1 MNLITFEN
9 ICKSYSEKK
18 LIENLSFGINDGEK
32 IGLIGVNG
40 TGKSTLLKIVAG
52 AEEIDSGKITKANR
66 VRIEYLPQ
74 SPDYDENATVL
85 EQVFKAESKELNLL
99 GRYEYLPQSP
109 DYDEN
114 ATVLE
119 QVFKAESKELNL
131 LGRYQDLLK
140 KLEKEYSD
148 KTNEELI
155 KVQEQIDTMNLW
167 DLENDAKAVLTKLG
181 IDNFDQKVSELS
193 SDKTN
198 EELIKVQE
206 QIDTMNLWDLENDAK
221 AVLTKL
227 GIDNFDQKVSELSG
241 GQKKRISLASALIT
255 PCELLVLDEP
265 TNHLDSDTID
275 WLEEYLNSRKGSLLM
290 ITHDRYFLDRVTNRI
305 LELDKG
311 RLFSYE
317 GNYTLFLEKK
327 MERLQLESS
336 MEDKRQNLIRN
347 ELKWVKRGARART
360 TKQKARLQRFDE
372 LVNREVIKE
381 DEKIDI
387 SVNLIRNELKWV
399 KRGARART
407 TKQKARLQRF
417 DELVNREVI
426 KEDEKIDISVAS
438 SRLGKKIIEI
448 KNISKSFDG
457 KKVIDDLEYT
467 LARTDRIGIVGQNG
481 LGKSTLIN
489 ILNGKLQ
496 PDSGTIEIG
505 ETVKIGCFSQ
515 DDSHMDPSM
524 KAIDYIKE
532 ESDYITTA
540 DGTKITASMMCERF
554 LFNGTFSQDD
564 SHMDPSMK
572 AIDYIKEESDYIT
585 TADGTKITAS
595 MMCERFLF
603 NGTLQHT
610 MIEKLSGGERRRL
623 HLLRV
628 LMGAPNV
635 LLLDEPTNDL
645 DIETLSR
652 LEDYLDEFDGVVI
665 TVSHDRYFLDRICNN
680 GGERR
685 RLHLLRVLM
694 GAPNVL
700 LLDEPTNDLDIETL
714 SRLEDYLDDFDG
726 VVITVSHDRYFLD
739 RICNKIFA
747 YEGNGR
753 IFIFTGNYSDYT
765 IFREIQGIEFEDD
778 KPEKVVEPKKEKEK
792 PKSDKK
798 TKFSYFTGNYSDY
811 TIFREI
817 QGIEFED
824 DKPEKVVEPKKE
836 KEKPKSDK
844 KTKFSYKEQKEYD
857 SIDSDIEQLEKKIAA
872 LEESTAVY
880 ATDFTKLQEIMNE
893 KAELEKELE
902 YKYERWEYLNE
913 LAESFQ

>member
-99 GRYEYLPQSP
+99 G
-109 DYDEN
+109 
-114 ATVLE
+114 
-119 QVFKAESKELNL
+119 K
-131 LGRYQDLLK
+131 YQDLLK
-140 KLEKEYSD
+140 KLEKEY
-148 KTNEELI
+148 
-155 KVQEQIDTMNLW
+155 
-167 DLENDAKAVLTKLG
+167 
-181 IDNFDQKVSELS
+181 

-387 SVNLIRNELKWV
+387 SV
-399 KRGARART
+399 
-407 TKQKARLQRF
+407 
-417 DELVNREVI
+417 
-426 KEDEKIDISVAS
+426 AS

-467 LARTDRIGIVGQNG
+467 LARTDRIGIVGKNG

-496 PDSGTIEIG
+496 PDSGTVEIG
-505 ETVKIGCFSQ
+505 ETVKIGC
-515 DDSHMDPSM
+515 
-524 KAIDYIKE
+524 
-532 ESDYITTA
+532 
-540 DGTKITASMMCERF
+540 
-554 LFNGTFSQDD
+554 FSQDD

-665 TVSHDRYFLDRICNN
+665 TVSHDRYFLDRICN
-680 GGERR
+680 
-685 RLHLLRVLM
+685 
-694 GAPNVL
+694 
-700 LLDEPTNDLDIETL
+700 
-714 SRLEDYLDDFDG
+714 
-726 VVITVSHDRYFLD
+726 
-739 RICNKIFA
+739 KIFA

-753 IFIFTGNYSDYT
+753 IFIFTGNYSDYA
-765 IFREIQGIEFEDD
+765 
-778 KPEKVVEPKKEKEK
+778 
-792 PKSDKK
+792 
-798 TKFSYFTGNYSDY
+798 
-811 TIFREI
+811 IFREI

>member
-99 GRYEYLPQSP
+99 GRY
-109 DYDEN
+109 
-114 ATVLE
+114 
-119 QVFKAESKELNL
+119 
-131 LGRYQDLLK
+131 QDLLK
-140 KLEKEYSD
+140 KLEREY
-148 KTNEELI
+148 
-155 KVQEQIDTMNLW
+155 
-167 DLENDAKAVLTKLG
+167 
-181 IDNFDQKVSELS
+181 

-387 SVNLIRNELKWV
+387 SV
-399 KRGARART
+399 
-407 TKQKARLQRF
+407 
-417 DELVNREVI
+417 
-426 KEDEKIDISVAS
+426 AS

-467 LARTDRIGIVGQNG
+467 LARTDRIGIVGKNG

-505 ETVKIGCFSQ
+505 ETVKIGC
-515 DDSHMDPSM
+515 
-524 KAIDYIKE
+524 
-532 ESDYITTA
+532 
-540 DGTKITASMMCERF
+540 
-554 LFNGTFSQDD
+554 FSQDD

-665 TVSHDRYFLDRICNN
+665 TVSHDRYFLDRICN
-680 GGERR
+680 
-685 RLHLLRVLM
+685 
-694 GAPNVL
+694 
-700 LLDEPTNDLDIETL
+700 
-714 SRLEDYLDDFDG
+714 
-726 VVITVSHDRYFLD
+726 
-739 RICNKIFA
+739 KIFA

-753 IFIFTGNYSDYT
+753 IFIFTGNYSDYA
-765 IFREIQGIEFEDD
+765 
-778 KPEKVVEPKKEKEK
+778 
-792 PKSDKK
+792 
-798 TKFSYFTGNYSDY
+798 
-811 TIFREI
+811 IFREI

>member
-99 GRYEYLPQSP
+99 G
-109 DYDEN
+109 
-114 ATVLE
+114 
-119 QVFKAESKELNL
+119 K
-131 LGRYQDLLK
+131 YQDLLK
-140 KLEKEYSD
+140 KLEKEY
-148 KTNEELI
+148 
-155 KVQEQIDTMNLW
+155 
-167 DLENDAKAVLTKLG
+167 
-181 IDNFDQKVSELS
+181 

-387 SVNLIRNELKWV
+387 SV
-399 KRGARART
+399 
-407 TKQKARLQRF
+407 
-417 DELVNREVI
+417 
-426 KEDEKIDISVAS
+426 AS

-467 LARTDRIGIVGQNG
+467 LARTDRIGIVGKNG

-505 ETVKIGCFSQ
+505 ETVKIGC
-515 DDSHMDPSM
+515 
-524 KAIDYIKE
+524 
-532 ESDYITTA
+532 
-540 DGTKITASMMCERF
+540 
-554 LFNGTFSQDD
+554 FSQDD

-665 TVSHDRYFLDRICNN
+665 TVSHDRYFLDRICN
-680 GGERR
+680 
-685 RLHLLRVLM
+685 
-694 GAPNVL
+694 
-700 LLDEPTNDLDIETL
+700 
-714 SRLEDYLDDFDG
+714 
-726 VVITVSHDRYFLD
+726 
-739 RICNKIFA
+739 KIFA

-753 IFIFTGNYSDYT
+753 IFIFTGNYSDYA
-765 IFREIQGIEFEDD
+765 
-778 KPEKVVEPKKEKEK
+778 
-792 PKSDKK
+792 
-798 TKFSYFTGNYSDY
+798 
-811 TIFREI
+811 IFREI